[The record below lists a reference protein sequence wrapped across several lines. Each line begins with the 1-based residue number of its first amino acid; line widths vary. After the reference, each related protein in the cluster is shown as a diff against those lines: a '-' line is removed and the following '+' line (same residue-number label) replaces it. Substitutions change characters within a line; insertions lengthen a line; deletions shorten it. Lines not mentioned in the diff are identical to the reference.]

1 MSSVTPDDERD
12 FSCMY
17 LAWLQCGMDTNA
29 LDEDRERLLRQ
40 APFEAG
46 PALCPHGASKLTCTI
61 CYFNN
66 DYRR

>member
-1 MSSVTPDDERD
+1 
-12 FSCMY
+12 MY